1 MWREKRQNSVPSMRL
16 PFAFIAVVAFAIG
29 CDFSNAQDSSISP
42 DKKWKYVGGEKPR
55 ILEAGTNQV
64 VIALEQNEVSLSE
77 KQMEIC
83 NCEVVFEGRDMVVWA
98 PDSKRFGFNYDFHAR
113 VYGTAG
119 NVIETPVRRGYT
131 FESVAFYELRGD
143 KWVALQSPAGDLSKG
158 SQLVQSLKQHLPKKF
173 NPRDCAPDRDVLK
186 LHEWTDTSTA
196 ILYAPCYGR
205 KSDKVE
211 TAFLFTLKFDAA
223 GKWKIVKTHE
233 MSAKEVEKIE
243 KGD

>member
-1 MWREKRQNSVPSMRL
+1 MSGGKRLVVDLAIRGL
-16 PFAFIAVVAFAIG
+16 LTAAVFLMAGALSSG
-29 CDFSNAQDSSISP
+29 AQAAPDSFSP

-143 KWVALQSPAGDLSKG
+143 KWVVLQSPAGDLSKG

>member
-1 MWREKRQNSVPSMRL
+1 MRL
-16 PFAFIAVVAFAIG
+16 PFAFIAIVAFAIG

-131 FESVAFYELRGD
+131 FESVASYELRGD

-158 SQLVQSLKQHLPKKF
+158 SQLVQSLKT
-173 NPRDCAPDRDVLK
+173 AP
-186 LHEWTDTSTA
+186 A
-196 ILYAPCYGR
+196 Q
-205 KSDKVE
+205 
-211 TAFLFTLKFDAA
+211 
-223 GKWKIVKTHE
+223 
-233 MSAKEVEKIE
+233 EV
-243 KGD
+243 